1 MYACTHYRDTIFSVS
16 QSNIM
21 HICMNIYMYIY
32 IYKKIY
38 IYTYGNNK
46 YINATI

>member
-1 MYACTHYRDTIFSVS
+1 MYACTHYRDTIFSVY
-16 QSNIM
+16 QYNII
-21 HICMNIYMYIY
+21 HILFNIYIYIY